1 MQGNAIATCGTSLTE
16 GHAKLLPFCKHV
28 ILFRDG
34 DKAGLRAVH
43 RDICL
48 RFGFKVEV
56 VICPDGERSRQL
68 IKTM

>member
-1 MQGNAIATCGTSLTE
+1 MAPGKCRKRHRHLWTSLTE

-56 VICPDGERSRQL
+56 VICPDGERSR
-68 IKTM
+68 

>member
-1 MQGNAIATCGTSLTE
+1 
-16 GHAKLLPFCKHV
+16 V

-43 RDICL
+43 RDDICL

-56 VICPDGERSRQL
+56 VICPDGEDPDSLSKQCDVNDF
-68 IKTM
+68 IEKKGPYFGS

>member
-1 MQGNAIATCGTSLTE
+1 M
-16 GHAKLLPFCKHV
+16 LLHRFCKHV

-43 RDICL
+43 RDIDICL

-56 VICPDGERSRQL
+56 VICPDGEIQ
-68 IKTM
+68 IAYQNNVM